1 METFVVRV
9 WTPAETRADEP
20 FELHGVV
27 EHVGSAEAHR
37 FRGPGELLELL
48 RTKREPTA
56 SVRTKEED

>member
-20 FELHGVV
+20 LELHGVI
-27 EHVGSAEAHR
+27 EHVGSAEAQR
-37 FRGPGELLELL
+37 FRCPGELLELL

-56 SVRTKEED
+56 SVLTKEED